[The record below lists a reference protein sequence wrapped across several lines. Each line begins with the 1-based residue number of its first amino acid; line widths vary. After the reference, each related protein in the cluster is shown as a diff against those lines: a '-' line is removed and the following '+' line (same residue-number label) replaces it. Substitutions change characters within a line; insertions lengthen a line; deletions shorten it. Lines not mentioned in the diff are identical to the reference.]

1 MPMNFLD
8 YHNNQSRFRI
18 DTAFKWCVRFSG
30 ILVILTFI
38 ALILTLANRA
48 SPLLYS
54 PQVSVNQQI
63 LLPDSGNIL
72 AAGASGNSRII
83 SYANDPMK
91 PDLCRLSVWDEQD
104 LAAPIAHYSLNCAAG
119 IKVVNYKASVVAFY
133 IEEHTLKALT
143 LTSDKFVPALQY
155 SRRLPQQS
163 SLDLQTSTTL
173 VNQVNLLNDSLL
185 IETKSGIWR
194 SSVSQASEFEL
205 LSQARYLPDSDYS
218 VLDLSQANQLVFLQG
233 TDLIISAMNKP
244 SFNYPIDGELIALY
258 PSYQPNVFFAQILQR
273 ADTPKPKLALV
284 RISINRTAYSGL
296 TLNAVELKSLPFVA
310 QSQTRFWVGENDIHN
325 IVNVITETG
334 NASVFTMFNSV
345 TLEPLTQMNLPNNDA
360 AIQSAQFSRDGFVL
374 AQDSE
379 INRYEF
385 SQLASALT
393 YAELFSAQTYIG
405 YNEPAQHWQTNPS
418 LDYQD
423 RKYNVMP
430 LLIGSAKVSLLALL
444 VAIPLALGCAVYVGY
459 FAPMMVKKII
469 KPFIEILE
477 AIPSVAIGLIA
488 AVWLAPLAESF
499 LLSFIFFIFL
509 LPLVLFMA
517 HGCFV
522 LSNKLGVEHIF
533 KHIELALQIVLI
545 LGLVWICFVG
555 LVTPMGTLFSDFQ
568 TQMIAI
574 DKSTLV
580 VGIAMGIAISPT
592 IFSLAEDALSGVPRT
607 MIKAAAA
614 LGATRLQTLM
624 YIMLPTAAPGLIAAI
639 MIGLGR
645 AFGET
650 MIVLMVTGNTPIAN
664 WDIFT
669 GVRSL
674 SANLVIELPEAN
686 QTNSHLTVLFV
697 TALLLFLFTFCLN
710 SIAELIKHKQ
720 SNVLRGVNE

>member
-1 MPMNFLD
+1 
-8 YHNNQSRFRI
+8 
-18 DTAFKWCVRFSG
+18 
-30 ILVILTFI
+30 
-38 ALILTLANRA
+38 
-48 SPLLYS
+48 
-54 PQVSVNQQI
+54 
-63 LLPDSGNIL
+63 
-72 AAGASGNSRII
+72 
-83 SYANDPMK
+83 
-91 PDLCRLSVWDEQD
+91 
-104 LAAPIAHYSLNCAAG
+104 
-119 IKVVNYKASVVAFY
+119 
-133 IEEHTLKALT
+133 
-143 LTSDKFVPALQY
+143 
-155 SRRLPQQS
+155 
-163 SLDLQTSTTL
+163 
-173 VNQVNLLNDSLL
+173 
-185 IETKSGIWR
+185 
-194 SSVSQASEFEL
+194 
-205 LSQARYLPDSDYS
+205 
-218 VLDLSQANQLVFLQG
+218 
-233 TDLIISAMNKP
+233 
-244 SFNYPIDGELIALY
+244 
-258 PSYQPNVFFAQILQR
+258 
-273 ADTPKPKLALV
+273 
-284 RISINRTAYSGL
+284 
-296 TLNAVELKSLPFVA
+296 
-310 QSQTRFWVGENDIHN
+310 
-325 IVNVITETG
+325 
-334 NASVFTMFNSV
+334 
-345 TLEPLTQMNLPNNDA
+345 
-360 AIQSAQFSRDGFVL
+360 
-374 AQDSE
+374 
-379 INRYEF
+379 
-385 SQLASALT
+385 
-393 YAELFSAQTYIG
+393 
-405 YNEPAQHWQTNPS
+405 
-418 LDYQD
+418 
-423 RKYNVMP
+423 
-430 LLIGSAKVSLLALL
+430 
-444 VAIPLALGCAVYVGY
+444 
-459 FAPMMVKKII
+459 
-469 KPFIEILE
+469 
-477 AIPSVAIGLIA
+477 
-488 AVWLAPLAESF
+488 
-499 LLSFIFFIFL
+499 